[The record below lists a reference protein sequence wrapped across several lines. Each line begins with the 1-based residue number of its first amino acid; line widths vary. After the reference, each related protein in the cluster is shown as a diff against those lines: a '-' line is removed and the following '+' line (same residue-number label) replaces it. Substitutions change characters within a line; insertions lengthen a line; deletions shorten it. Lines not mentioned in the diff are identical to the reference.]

1 MLPHDEIEMAD
12 LEAGPNSCAI
22 SSA

>member
-1 MLPHDEIEMAD
+1 MLPYDEIEMAD

-22 SSA
+22 SS